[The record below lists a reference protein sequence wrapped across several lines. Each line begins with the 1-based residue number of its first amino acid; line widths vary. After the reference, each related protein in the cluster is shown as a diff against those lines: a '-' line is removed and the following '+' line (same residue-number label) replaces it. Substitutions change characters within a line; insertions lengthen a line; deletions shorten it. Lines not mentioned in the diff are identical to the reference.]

1 MLHKVP
7 VCPHLIRQVPKQ
19 FSWVDHRLVRDR
31 YLESCSHAAA
41 ALYLFLVTVADSQ
54 GLSYYSDGSLMKR
67 LSMDAATLQEARNN
81 LVTLGLVAYEKPLYQ
96 VLHLPED
103 PCASFRAQARAPM
116 DGPLA
121 IGELFKRMM
130 GGRS

>member
-7 VCPHLIRQVPKQ
+7 VCPHRIRKVPKQ

-31 YLESCSHAAA
+31 HLESCSHAAA
-41 ALYLFLVTVADSQ
+41 ALYLFLVTVADSR
-54 GLSYYSDGSLMKR
+54 GLSYYSDCSLMKR
-67 LSMDAATLQEARNN
+67 LSMDAVTLEEARNN

-96 VLHLPED
+96 VLPLSED
-103 PCASFRAQARAPM
+103 PCARFRTEARTPM